1 LKKLPRVHF
10 KLIRKIRSKINS
22 RYCFIKQPTRPKRN
36 NNQSGKQ
43 VINCTEFFQNN
54 HRCQQSDSFLTPGVL
69 KGKRTL
75 VDIKTEPYPFTIHA
89 CLSARHPLT
98 VFPISQKP
106 RRHYIQICFTKNVSY
121 KRFTKSVS
129 QNHFFDKKKIGLNRS
144 FGFIKILSKTTN
156 FVGSTNQRK
165 QPKQSDIRLYNLFQQ
180 PV

>member
-1 LKKLPRVHF
+1 M
-10 KLIRKIRSKINS
+10 RSKINS

-89 CLSARHPLT
+89 CISVLHPLT
-98 VFPISQKP
+98 VFPDFSKILSTLYSNTIFKFVSQKMF
-106 RRHYIQICFTKNVSY
+106 HI
-121 KRFTKSVS
+121 SVS
-129 QNHFFDKKKIGLNRS
+129 RKVFHKIIFFAQKKIGLNRS
-144 FGFIKILSKTTN
+144 FWFIKILSKTTN
-156 FVGSTNQRK
+156 FAGGTNPRK
-165 QPKQSDIRLYNLFQQ
+165 QPKQSDIRLHNLFQQ

>member
-1 LKKLPRVHF
+1 M
-10 KLIRKIRSKINS
+10 RSKINS
-22 RYCFIKQPTRPKRN
+22 GYCFIKQPILSKRN

-89 CLSARHPLT
+89 CISVLHPLT
-98 VFPISQKP
+98 VFPDFSKILSP
-106 RRHYIQICFTKNVSY
+106 LYSICFTKNVSY

-129 QNHFFDKKKIGLNRS
+129 QNHFFCTKK
-144 FGFIKILSKTTN
+144 
-156 FVGSTNQRK
+156 
-165 QPKQSDIRLYNLFQQ
+165 DRLEPIFRVY
-180 PV
+180 

>member
-1 LKKLPRVHF
+1 M
-10 KLIRKIRSKINS
+10 RSKINS
-22 RYCFIKQPTRPKRN
+22 RYCFIKQPTRLKRN
-36 NNQSGKQ
+36 NNQSNKQ
-43 VINCTEFFQNN
+43 VINRTEFFQNN

-165 QPKQSDIRLYNLFQQ
+165 QPKQSDIRLHNLFQQ